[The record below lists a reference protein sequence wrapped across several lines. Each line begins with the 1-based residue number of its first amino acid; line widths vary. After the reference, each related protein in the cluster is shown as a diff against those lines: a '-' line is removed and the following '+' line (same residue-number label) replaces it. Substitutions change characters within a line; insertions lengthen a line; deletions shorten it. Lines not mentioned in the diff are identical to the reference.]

1 MSELPIT
8 REDVREVT
16 WAWWLVLL
24 LGLLGIVAGVIVLL
38 KPSDSLTTLAVICGV
53 FVLLDSICELVV
65 ALFARHA
72 AAAALVGVLGIVI
85 GILLIRHPVG
95 GVLAVALLI
104 GIWLVALG
112 VIRFVRAFE
121 LEHRAWNIVVAV
133 VEIIAGIVLVASPH
147 IGFATLALLVGISFL
162 LNGFALSAL
171 GWTMH
176 QVRSGA
182 KALPSESDLPGGLPQ
197 T

>member
-1 MSELPIT
+1 MPDLPIS
-8 REDVREVT
+8 REDVRELT
-16 WAWWLVLL
+16 WAWWLILL
-24 LGLLGIVAGVIVLL
+24 LGVLGIVAGVIVLL

-53 FVLLDSICELVV
+53 FVLLDSIGELVV
-65 ALFARHA
+65 ALFAKHG

-121 LEHRAWNIVVAV
+121 LDHRAWNLLVAV
-133 VEIIAGIVLVASPH
+133 VEIVAGIVIVASPH

-162 LNGFALSAL
+162 LNGFALGAL

-176 QVRSGA
+176 KVRSGA
-182 KALPSESDLPGGLPQ
+182 KALPSESDLPSGLAQ

>member
-1 MSELPIT
+1 M
-8 REDVREVT
+8 
-16 WAWWLVLL
+16 
-24 LGLLGIVAGVIVLL
+24 AGVIVLL
-38 KPSDSLTTLAVICGV
+38 KPSNSLTTLAVICGV

-65 ALFARHA
+65 ALFAKHG
-72 AAAALVGVLGIVI
+72 AAAALLGVLGIVI

-95 GVLAVALLI
+95 SVTAVALLI

-121 LEHRAWNIVVAV
+121 LEHRAWNLVVAV
-133 VEIIAGIVLVASPH
+133 VEIVAGVVIVASPN

-162 LNGFALSAL
+162 VNGFALCAL

-182 KALPSESDLPGGLPQ
+182 QVLPSESDLPGGLPQ

>member
-1 MSELPIT
+1 MPELPIT
-8 REDVREVT
+8 REDVRELT
-16 WAWWLVLL
+16 WAWWLVLV
-24 LGLLGIVAGVIVLL
+24 LGALGIVAGVIVLL
-38 KPSDSLTTLAVICGV
+38 KPSNSLTTLAVICGV

-65 ALFARHA
+65 ALFAKHG
-72 AAAALVGVLGIVI
+72 AAAALLGVLGIVI

-95 GVLAVALLI
+95 SVTAVALLI

-121 LEHRAWNIVVAV
+121 LEHRGWNLVVAV
-133 VEIIAGIVLVASPH
+133 VEIVAGVVIVASPN

-162 LNGFALSAL
+162 LNGFALCAL

-182 KALPSESDLPGGLPQ
+182 QALPSESDLPGGLPQ

>member
-1 MSELPIT
+1 MADLPIT
-8 REDVREVT
+8 REDVREWT
-16 WAWWLVLL
+16 WAWWLLLL
-24 LGLLGIVAGVIVLL
+24 LGVLGIVAGVIVLL

-53 FVLLDSICELVV
+53 FVLLDSIGELVV
-65 ALFARHA
+65 ALFARHG
-72 AAAALVGVLGIVI
+72 AAAALLGVLGIVI

-95 GVLAVALLI
+95 SVQAVALLI

-121 LEHRAWNIVVAV
+121 LEHRAWNLVVAV
-133 VEIIAGIVLVASPH
+133 VEIVAGIVIVASPH

-162 LNGFALSAL
+162 LNGFALCAL

-176 QVRSGA
+176 QVRGEGA
-182 KALPSESDLPGGLPQ
+182 SLPSESDLPGGLPQ

>member
-1 MSELPIT
+1 MPEPPLT

-24 LGLLGIVAGVIVLL
+24 IGIIGIAAGVIVLL

-65 ALFARHA
+65 ALFARHG

-95 GVLAVALLI
+95 GVQAVALLI

-121 LEHRAWNIVVAV
+121 LDRRTWNFVVAL
-133 VEIIAGIVLVASPH
+133 VEIVAGIVIVASPH

-162 LNGFALSAL
+162 LNGAALCAL
-171 GWTMH
+171 GWTMR

-182 KALPSESDLPGGLPQ
+182 AALPSESDLPPGLPQ